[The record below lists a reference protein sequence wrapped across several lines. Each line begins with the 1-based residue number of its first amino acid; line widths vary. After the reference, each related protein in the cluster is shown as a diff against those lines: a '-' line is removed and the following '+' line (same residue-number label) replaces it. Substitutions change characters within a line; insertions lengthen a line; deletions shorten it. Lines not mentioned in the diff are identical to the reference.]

1 MLRILNFQILVVA
14 EQEWVS
20 KRKEGKEYGS
30 DAKHV
35 VKPLFEKRT
44 RNFGI
49 RADILPPGN
58 LTR

>member
-1 MLRILNFQILVVA
+1 MNFQILVVA